1 MYDIWSGKIYKRA
14 LSSMNV
20 IFLKGSIVQIY
31 YIDMEYSIGL
41 NFVFDKE
48 FFKYHIFEELYGA
61 LFSIDMEY
69 STR

>member
-1 MYDIWSGKIYKRA
+1 M
-14 LSSMNV
+14 
-20 IFLKGSIVQIY
+20 IVKDCILY
-31 YIDMEYSIGL
+31 SAKKNYIDMEYSIGL